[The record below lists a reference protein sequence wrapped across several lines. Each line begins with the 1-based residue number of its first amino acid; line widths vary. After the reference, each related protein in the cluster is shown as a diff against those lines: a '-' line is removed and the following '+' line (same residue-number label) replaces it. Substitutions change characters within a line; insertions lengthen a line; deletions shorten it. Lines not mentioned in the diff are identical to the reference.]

1 MSWEVRDTMYIKI
14 AFSEWKEKVNIV
26 DNEENDTVSFNMK
39 NTWYFNPN
47 GSGGLT
53 MDETVVVPHI
63 AMLVSWYWQ
72 IIILIVAYEKL
83 KKIQDRPGVLLQ
95 FLDS

>member
-1 MSWEVRDTMYIKI
+1 MSREVRDTLYIKI

-72 IIILIVAYEKL
+72 IIILIVAYEK
-83 KKIQDRPGVLLQ
+83 
-95 FLDS
+95 